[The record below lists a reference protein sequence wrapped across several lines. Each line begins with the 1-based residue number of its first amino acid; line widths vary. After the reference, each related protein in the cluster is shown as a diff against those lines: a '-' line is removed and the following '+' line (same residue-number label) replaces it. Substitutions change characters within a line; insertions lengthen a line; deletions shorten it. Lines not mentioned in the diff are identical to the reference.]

1 MAGYRTR
8 ARALRDQVFA
18 GPVHQTVTEV
28 DGVVGREL
36 QALIPEIRRI
46 LGDQG
51 DAADEIAEITGRS
64 LARLSS
70 EIADLHTDMAALRAE
85 TAGVR
90 NEVAALR
97 AEAARLR
104 APLVDQ
110 AGPLSPPRA
119 TEDAAQLDR
128 S

>member
-1 MAGYRTR
+1 
-8 ARALRDQVFA
+8 VFA
-18 GPVHQTVTEV
+18 GPVRQTVTEV
-28 DGVVGREL
+28 DGVLGREM
-36 QALIPEIRRI
+36 QALIPEFAEIRRI

-64 LARLSS
+64 LARLSA
-70 EIADLHTDMAALRAE
+70 EIADLHTDMAALHAE

-90 NEVAALR
+90 NELADLR
-97 AEAARLR
+97 AETAGLR
-104 APLVDQ
+104 AQLADQ